1 MTNSYSLSKVA
12 IAGAILAIS
21 SVFEFGLAFF
31 DAPIIVL
38 VAGALIPFLTTL
50 YLVKQ
55 FLQLRGFIRRL
66 KSTGELLRQG
76 DFDVRLVAPGAQGEC
91 CDVKDTFNDM
101 IDVADAFVRESYLAM
116 QAASEG
122 RYYRKI
128 RKEGMLG
135 SYAHAVDGVNAGI
148 DRMGEF
154 ANMLEGLRSEIGDVV
169 NSAVMGDL
177 SKRVNADFGDEGLN
191 QLGQS
196 INLLMETIDNGITD
210 TGNVLSHLA
219 KADLSK
225 RVKGNYHGAFARLR
239 DDTNMVA
246 EELTN
251 IIGGLRTTSGALK
264 SATGEILSGS
274 DDLAERTMRQAATLE
289 HTSAAM
295 QEIAEMVEAN
305 AQRAQEGHA
314 GSQRA
319 QEIAS
324 RGGDVMRQANDAMS
338 RINESSKQISTVIEM
353 IDNIAF
359 QTNLLALNASV
370 EAARAGEAG
379 KGFAVVA
386 VEVRRLAQS
395 AAEASNEVKE
405 LIEKSTSE
413 VDGGTDL
420 VARAG
425 QSLEEIVEA
434 VGSFSEL
441 VKGFAQD
448 SRVQADKIETLHASV
463 REMDETTQHN
473 AALVEETNAAIEQT
487 EGRAS
492 DLDRVV
498 KRFKTDS
505 GDVVEFEVSQD
516 EMGATQVV
524 ASQVA

>member
-1 MTNSYSLSKVA
+1 MMNSYSLSKVA
-12 IAGAILAIS
+12 IAGAILAATS
-21 SVFEFGLAFF
+21 LLAFGLAVF
-31 DAPIIVL
+31 DAPLVYIAASSVL
-38 VAGALIPFLTTL
+38 PFLTSL
-50 YLVKQ
+50 YLVRQ
-55 FLQLRGFIRRL
+55 FLCLRGFIRRL
-66 KSTGELLRQG
+66 KTTGESLRQG

-91 CDVKDTFNDM
+91 SDVKDTFNDM

-128 RKEGMLG
+128 REEGMLG
-135 SYAHAVDGVNAGI
+135 SYAHAVAGVNAGI
-148 DRMGEF
+148 DRMGGF
-154 ANMLEGLRSEIGDVV
+154 AAMLENLRKEIGDVV
-169 NSAVMGDL
+169 DAAVMGDL
-177 SKRVNADFGDEGLN
+177 SKRVEADFGDEGLN
-191 QLGQS
+191 QLGQN
-196 INLLMETIDNGITD
+196 INMLMSTIDRGISD
-210 TGNVLSHLA
+210 TGEVLSHLA
-219 KADLSK
+219 QADLSK
-225 RVKGNYHGAFARLR
+225 RVHGDYHGAFARLR
-239 DDTNMVA
+239 DDTNKVA

-295 QEIAEMVEAN
+295 QEIAEMVEQN
-305 AQRAQEGHA
+305 AQRAQEGHE

-319 QEIAS
+319 QEIAQ
-324 RGGDVMRQANDAMS
+324 RGGDVMREANAAMT

-413 VDGGTDL
+413 VDSGTGL

-425 QSLEEIVEA
+425 QSLDEIVDA
-434 VGSFSEL
+434 VSNFSTL
-441 VKGFAQD
+441 VQGFARD

-505 GDVVEFEVSQD
+505 GDVVEVEVSQD
-516 EMGATQVV
+516 EMGAPRVV

>member
-1 MTNSYSLSKVA
+1 MMNSYSLSRVIAASSALFVLFVA
-12 IAGAILAIS
+12 NLVC
-21 SVFEFGLAFF
+21 SVLS
-31 DAPIIVL
+31 APLFLELTI
-38 VAGALIPFLTTL
+38 GALSLVVLAYLTH
-50 YLVKQ
+50 Q
-55 FLQLRGFIRRL
+55 FIRLRRFIRRI
-66 KSTGELLRQG
+66 KTTGEALRRG
-76 DFDVRLVAPGAQGEC
+76 DFDVRLVAVGAHGEC
-91 CDVKDTFNDM
+91 SDVKDTFNDM

-148 DRMGEF
+148 DRMGDF
-154 ANMLEGLRSEIGDVV
+154 AGMLESLRSEIGEVV
-169 NSAVMGDL
+169 DAAVRGDL

-191 QLGQS
+191 QLGQNV
-196 INLLMETIDNGITD
+196 NLLMSTIDQGISD
-210 TGNVLSHLA
+210 TGTVLSHLA

-225 RVKGNYHGAFARLR
+225 RVEGNYQGAFARLQG
-239 DDTNMVA
+239 DTNKVA

-251 IIGGLRTTSGALK
+251 IIGSLRSTSGALK
-264 SATGEILSGS
+264 SATGEILTGS

-295 QEIAEMVEAN
+295 QEIAEMVETN
-305 AQRAQEGHA
+305 AQRAQEGYA

-319 QEIAS
+319 QDIAQ
-324 RGGDVMRQANDAMS
+324 RGGDVMREANDAMG
-338 RINESSKQISTVIEM
+338 RISDSSKQISKVIEM

-395 AAEASNEVKE
+395 AADASNEVKV
-405 LIEKSTSE
+405 LIEKSTGEVENGSE
-413 VDGGTDL
+413 L

-425 QSLEEIVEA
+425 QSLEEIVQA
-434 VGSFSEL
+434 VASFSTL
-441 VKGFAQD
+441 VQGFAKD
-448 SRVQADKIETLHASV
+448 SRTQADKIETLHASV

-492 DLDRVV
+492 DLDSVV
-498 KRFKTDS
+498 KRFKTDKEDIS
-505 GDVVEFEVSQD
+505 LPELPQRTSN
-516 EMGATQVV
+516 V
-524 ASQVA
+524 A